1 MSWGPGHL
9 VRGRREEGLG
19 KEGLGAWTPVL
30 REVGTK
36 GWDCDYWFEG
46 GEVWRP
52 RLLGGRVEEAGGW
65 TPRGPP
71 PKEGKKGL
79 SVSVCEDIA
88 IRQLEIQDPR
98 RWVGDRG
105 PGTRG
110 REGS

>member
-1 MSWGPGHL
+1 MASPGWL
-9 VRGRREEGLG
+9 GGSGLDS
-19 KEGLGAWTPVL
+19 KPCLHFLGAWTPVL

-46 GEVWRP
+46 GGVWGP